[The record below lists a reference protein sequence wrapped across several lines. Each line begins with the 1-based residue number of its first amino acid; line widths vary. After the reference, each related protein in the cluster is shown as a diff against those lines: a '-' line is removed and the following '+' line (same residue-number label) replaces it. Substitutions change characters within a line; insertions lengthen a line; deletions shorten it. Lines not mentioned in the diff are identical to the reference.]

1 MPHDLR
7 KTRKKRGSRT
17 VGWGK
22 VGQHRRTGGKPYR
35 NPGRHKALWS
45 YVIKYEPD
53 YYSKTGFTSPKSHRL
68 RHRTNVVNV
77 GALDGLA
84 AKFAVEQ
91 EKGKMFV
98 DLENLGYTKLLAT
111 GKVTKPLVL
120 KVPAFSDSAA
130 EKVKR
135 AGGEIVGA
143 ADKQA
148 EAGEATEK
156 KAEEE
161 TEE

>member
-17 VGWGK
+17 VGWGR

-77 GALDGLA
+77 GALDGLSA
-84 AKFAVEQ
+84 EFAVEQ
-91 EKGKMFV
+91 DKGRLFV
-98 DLENLGYTKLLAT
+98 DLEHLGYTKLLAM
-111 GKVTKPLVL
+111 GKITKPLVL
-120 KVPAFSDSAA
+120 KVPAFSQAAA

-135 AGGEIVGA
+135 AGGEILGA
-143 ADKQA
+143 VDKQA
-148 EAGEATEK
+148 EVEEQAKEK
-156 KAEEE
+156 TEEE